1 MANVLM
7 IDDDVELC
15 EMVAEYLAPEA
26 FAVTAVHDG
35 LSGIER
41 VQSGAFDIVLLDVML
56 PGVNGFEV
64 LRRLRSGKGPAAG
77 TPVLM
82 LTARG
87 QTVDRI
93 VGLEVGA
100 DDYLSKPFDERELVA
115 RMRAILRRSNAPTPP
130 ETAIARR
137 ELLRAD
143 DVSVDLGARTARRG
157 DEIIVLTAVEFDIL
171 VMLLRAVGSVVTR
184 ELITREVLDRKLV
197 SFDRSVDTHI
207 SRLRRK
213 LGPHGDGQERIKTVR
228 SIGYV
233 YTAPAGN

>member
-7 IDDDVELC
+7 IDDDAELC

-41 VQSGAFDIVLLDVML
+41 VQAGAFDIVLLDVML
-56 PGVNGFEV
+56 PGLNGFEV
-64 LRRLRSGKGPAAG
+64 LRRLRSAKGPVAA

-100 DDYLSKPFDERELVA
+100 DDYLAKPFDERELVA
-115 RMRAILRRSNAPTPP
+115 RMRAILRRARVPVE
-130 ETAIARR
+130 ETVATRR

-143 DVSVDLGARTARRG
+143 DVSVDLGARSTRRG
-157 DEIIVLTAVEFDIL
+157 DEIIALTAVEFDIL

-184 ELITREVLDRKLV
+184 EHITRDVLDRKLA

-213 LGPHGDGQERIKTVR
+213 LGPHADGQDRIKTVR